1 MPSILLNL
9 IPVFLTLVVE
19 MFTHLN
25 TTLLPYL
32 FYELDTE
39 ISNRNSLMSQ
49 RLLRRTSSQ

>member
-1 MPSILLNL
+1 MPSIVLNL